1 MDEVVFYVTA
11 GDPADKHSQ
20 ESLGSVASIHTSK
33 HYTSFRNAD
42 CPRYGAALTGIGS
55 HHRVFVAAP
64 GKSLLNC
71 YSWGKEGVDQRFPV
85 PEEMSCLAIAQHPV
99 SSPDQQQLETPD
111 YQVPWLLAA
120 GAKSGRIYIW
130 ELASGNLVCVR
141 EAHYQQVG
149 VLKFSKCGTFLVS
162 GGDDSRVMV
171 WRTMDLVG
179 PEPAQARAHAV
190 FTHHTLAVT
199 DIAIAES
206 GSAADIQVL
215 SASKDGTVRSYH
227 VLSKQ
232 LLSTFVFSHPVECL
246 ARDPAGRALY
256 VGLANGDIRAVPMYE
271 VNAHSH
277 VLEAVG
283 GAGRIVTVQEDPE
296 LRQTFV
302 QHSDGSVPSL
312 IAVSMDGMCIVLAD
326 RAGQVYVADVVTRQ
340 VCRLYSP
347 CKSAIAYLE
356 VGVVPSQALEPA
368 AFDKKHRLLP
378 ALKRILVAESTTDRT
393 VTVQVAG
400 LKERETEFDSW
411 LEQKRNEAISFET
424 PAAADTVM
432 AEKLDRVSE
441 AYSKL
446 RTMYEEL
453 ASQQ

>member
-11 GDPADKHSQ
+11 GDPADKQSQ
-20 ESLGSVASIHTSK
+20 ESVGSVASIHSSK

-42 CPRYGAALTGIGS
+42 CPRYGAAVTGLGN

-64 GKSLLNC
+64 GKALINC

-85 PEEMSCLAIAQHPV
+85 PEEMSCLAIAQHPG
-99 SSPDQQQLETPD
+99 SGPPQLENPEF
-111 YQVPWLLAA
+111 QVPWLLAG
-120 GAKSGRIYIW
+120 GAKSGRLYLW

-141 EAHYQQVG
+141 DAHYQQVG
-149 VLKFSKCGTFLVS
+149 VLRFSKCGTFLVS

-199 DIAIAES
+199 DLAVADS

-215 SASKDGTVRSYH
+215 SASRDGTVRSYH
-227 VLSKQ
+227 VLARQ
-232 LLSTFVFSHPVECL
+232 PQSTFVFSHPVECL

-256 VGLANGDIRAVPMYE
+256 VGLANGDIRAVPLYAA
-271 VNAHSH
+271 NPHSH
-277 VLEAVG
+277 VLEALG
-283 GAGRIVTVQEDPE
+283 GAGRIVTVADDPE
-296 LRQTFV
+296 LRHTFV
-302 QHSDGSVPSL
+302 HHADGAVPTMV
-312 IAVSMDGMCIVLAD
+312 AVSMDGMCIVLAD
-326 RAGQVYVADVVTRQ
+326 RAGHVYVADVVTRQ

-347 CKSAIAYLE
+347 CKSAIAYVE
-356 VGVVPSQALEPA
+356 VGVVPALALDPA

-378 ALKRILVAESTTDRT
+378 ALKRILVPESSTDRT
-393 VTVQVAG
+393 VTVQVAAHAG
-400 LKERETEFDSW
+400 RATDFAAW
-411 LEQKRNEAISFET
+411 LDARRSDALSFAT
-424 PAAADTVM
+424 PPAADAVM
-432 AEKLDRVSE
+432 AEKLHRVSE

-446 RTMYEEL
+446 RAMYEEAAGL
-453 ASQQ
+453 Q